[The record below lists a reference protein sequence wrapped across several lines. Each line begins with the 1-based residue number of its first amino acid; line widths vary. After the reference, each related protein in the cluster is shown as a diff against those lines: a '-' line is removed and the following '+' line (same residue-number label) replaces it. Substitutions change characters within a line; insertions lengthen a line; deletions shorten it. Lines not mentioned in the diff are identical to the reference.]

1 MSSANAEPNIH
12 HFDNT
17 TEAYNAAQCRDD
29 IRDGDVLVIET
40 EKVIGIAWTWPFALT
55 ESFGELHVTTVNPRT
70 YQDGIFAAG
79 VDRGEQLA
87 REMGWRIVPALDV
100 SMARAFLTS
109 YPKCGEPIGFKVLSR
124 KSETGRERIGWL
136 VAGTTGYIELDTYG
150 HVRFANEWSPL
161 TNEKVH

>member
-12 HFDNT
+12 HFDDT

-100 SMARAFLTS
+100 SMTRAFLTS